1 MRRGRNT
8 TENSR
13 AGRWIDA
20 IRLYAAIGAL
30 ILKSSGALAQA
41 PSPSPNASTAPA
53 GSSTAGAVKADT
65 SAAIRIDPQ
74 AVIAYLN
81 DVINWYRHLGDEAQF
96 VSEPSEMLFFS
107 SDTQTADQILDLA
120 FESARAQADLIEK
133 TTGGAE
139 AVHGAAAPGNR
150 ATDLA
155 GLQKRSG
162 DLEAGADSIRARIKD
177 LQGRLASAAGPTRAQ
192 LASQIAAAQGELDL
206 TQAQLDAIAAIIQFE
221 SRSSAS
227 AQGGGLRAKIDQL
240 ERSIPKAAR
249 DDHHERALATLARNA
264 EPSGLYGLA
273 VSLSALQSKMDAL
286 GQTANLARDLSARIV
301 AARKPLLDRLH
312 GIESRGDQLAQ
323 AGGPADVAG
332 LLERKRAFE
341 ALADEQKLVIAA
353 GLPLSEQA
361 VLLDQ
366 YQDNLARWRAAV
378 QRRSIAELRSLV
390 LRAIVLAI
398 IFLLIFTGAVL
409 WRRLTD
415 RYVQDIRRRGQVLA
429 ARRFAIGLIVVA
441 VVLIN
446 FSGEIGSAATVLGF
460 AAAGIALA
468 LQNVILSVA
477 GYFFLIGRFGI
488 KVGDR
493 VEIGSVTGD
502 VVDIGLVKL
511 SLMELGGVGGARQ
524 PTGRV
529 AVFSNAV
536 VFQPN
541 GNFFKQAPG
550 GSFIWN
556 EVRLTLAPDCDYR
569 LAEKRLLEAVQSV
582 FARYDERVERD
593 WRSAQLELNIF
604 LESPKPQALL
614 NLGPSGLTVTI
625 RYPAETYSAP
635 QIADEVARRVLD
647 AIDREPGLR
656 LAMKDGAN
664 IQAEPLP
671 DAPGGGDPPL
681 IQTDPLPKT

>member
-1 MRRGRNT
+1 M
-8 TENSR
+8 
-13 AGRWIDA
+13 
-20 IRLYAAIGAL
+20 IR
-30 ILKSSGALAQA
+30 
-41 PSPSPNASTAPA
+41 
-53 GSSTAGAVKADT
+53 
-65 SAAIRIDPQ
+65 
-74 AVIAYLN
+74 
-81 DVINWYRHLGDEAQF
+81 
-96 VSEPSEMLFFS
+96 
-107 SDTQTADQILDLA
+107 
-120 FESARAQADLIEK
+120 FESA
-133 TTGGAE
+133 
-139 AVHGAAAPGNR
+139 N
-150 ATDLA
+150 
-155 GLQKRSG
+155 
-162 DLEAGADSIRARIKD
+162 
-177 LQGRLASAAGPTRAQ
+177 
-192 LASQIAAAQGELDL
+192 
-206 TQAQLDAIAAIIQFE
+206 F
-221 SRSSAS
+221 AS
-227 AQGGGLRAKIDQL
+227 AQGGLRGKIDKL
-240 ERSIPKAAR
+240 ESSIPKAAR
-249 DDHHERALATLARNA
+249 DDHHGVLASSAPNTK
-264 EPSGLYGLA
+264 PSGLYALSM
-273 VSLSALQSKMDAL
+273 SLFALQSKMDTL
-286 GQTANLARDLSARIV
+286 GQTADLARDLSARV
-301 AARKPLLDRLH
+301 AAARKPLLDRLQ

-341 ALADEQKLVIAA
+341 TLADEQKLVIAA
-353 GLPLSEQA
+353 GLPLNEQEM
-361 VLLDQ
+361 LLAQ

-378 QRRSIAELRSLV
+378 QQRSIAQFRSLV
-390 LRAIVLAI
+390 LRAIILAI
-398 IFLLIFTGAVL
+398 IFLLIFTSAVL

-415 RYVQDIRRRGQVLA
+415 RYVKDIRLRGQVLA
-429 ARRFAIGLIVVA
+429 ARRFAIGLIIVA
-441 VVLIN
+441 VMLIN
-446 FSGEIGSAATVLGF
+446 FAGQIGSIATVLGF

-569 LAEKRLLEAVQSV
+569 LAEKRLLEAVQNV
-582 FARYDERVERD
+582 FAGYDDLVERD

-614 NLGPSGLTVTI
+614 NLGPSGLTVTV
-625 RYPAETYSAP
+625 RYPAETYNAP

-656 LAMKDGAN
+656 LAMQDGAN

-671 DAPGGGDPPL
+671 QAPGAGDPRPV
-681 IQTDPLPKT
+681 QTDPSPKT